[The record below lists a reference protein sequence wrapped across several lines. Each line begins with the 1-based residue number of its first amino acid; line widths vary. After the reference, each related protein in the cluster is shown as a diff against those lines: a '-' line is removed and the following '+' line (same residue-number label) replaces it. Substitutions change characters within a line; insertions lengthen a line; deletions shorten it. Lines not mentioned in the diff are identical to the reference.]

1 MIDECCVIELSVLFF
16 FFTVRLPIHQVLTA
30 SSLHLF
36 SSVSPNPGGLP
47 SSASTR
53 GDFSRHPTIFCHA
66 RAIITTPRTSALTIT
81 FPIVEAYSYSQFY
94 TMTFVFLLTLSWKR
108 YCVEFLFLL
117 LRQPVHLSASQIDPY
132 PDPRSA
138 DHYERRS
145 TAIPGTLVIR
155 YLNLSLEFIPL

>member
-1 MIDECCVIELSVLFF
+1 MELSVLFF

-36 SSVSPNPGGLP
+36 SSVSPDPGDLP
-47 SSASTR
+47 SSASTP
-53 GDFSRHPTIFCHA
+53 GDFSRHPTSFCHV
-66 RAIITTPRTSALTIT
+66 RAITTTPRISALTTT
-81 FPIVEAYSYSQFY
+81 FPIVEVFSYNQFY
-94 TMTFVFLLTLSWKR
+94 TMTFVFLLTLSWKQ
-108 YCVEFLFLL
+108 YYGEFLFIL
-117 LRQPVHLSASQIDPY
+117 LRQTVHLSASQIDPY

-145 TAIPGTLVIR
+145 AAIPGTLVCR